1 MTSTPATSSDASS
14 LAPSKKTRNARVA
27 VSTFFFTNG
36 VLYASMVPHYPG
48 IKADLGLDNSTY
60 GLAIAAYPA
69 GAITLGLLAGWLIRR
84 MSSAL
89 VSVVFSCVTAASL
102 ILVAMSGSF
111 FLLVPL
117 LFLAG
122 GADALADVGQN
133 AHGLRVQK
141 EYGRSINN
149 SFHAIWSIGAVS
161 GSSLAALL
169 ITLDVPRTAHIIG
182 VAVLAATLQ
191 FTAYRHRLPGSD
203 TSVDEVELTDAA
215 NGATPNTAARRS
227 VSPRTIFILAALVL
241 LGVAGALIEDAGSS
255 WAALYLGGSLG
266 AAAGLA
272 TSGYIALVGAQ
283 FVGRLLGDPLVD
295 RFGQRTIAYAGG
307 ALVLGGMSFALAF
320 PSIPATIVGFGLA
333 GFGSATLIPAAFQ
346 GADELPGLKPGTGLT
361 VVSWLLRLGFL
372 LSPPIVGLVADATSL
387 RTGLLVLPLAG
398 LVVLLTAGVLDN
410 RKREDVFARQ

>member
-1 MTSTPATSSDASS
+1 M
-14 LAPSKKTRNARVA
+14 
-27 VSTFFFTNG
+27 
-36 VLYASMVPHYPG
+36 
-48 IKADLGLDNSTY
+48 
-60 GLAIAAYPA
+60 
-69 GAITLGLLAGWLIRR
+69 
-84 MSSAL
+84 
-89 VSVVFSCVTAASL
+89 
-102 ILVAMSGSF
+102 
-111 FLLVPL
+111 
-117 LFLAG
+117 
-122 GADALADVGQN
+122 
-133 AHGLRVQK
+133 
-141 EYGRSINN
+141 
-149 SFHAIWSIGAVS
+149 
-161 GSSLAALL
+161 
-169 ITLDVPRTAHIIG
+169 
-182 VAVLAATLQ
+182 
-191 FTAYRHRLPGSD
+191 
-203 TSVDEVELTDAA
+203 TDAA
-215 NGATPNTAARRS
+215 DGATPNTAARRS

-398 LVVLLTAGVLDN
+398 LVVLLTTGVLDN